1 MTKGNIIKRDLSEN
15 KTIFR
20 GGYMELEQSIINRFK
35 SYLIENEKTST
46 TIEKYIREVKRLLI
60 FLNNRE
66 PTKSLLLEYREI
78 LKQQHKA
85 QTVNSKLSAINSFLY
100 FSGYNDRKIR
110 FLKVQRKAFIEANRE
125 LTEREYRNLLM
136 QAQRQGNDRLY
147 YIMMTICSTGIRIS
161 ELKYI
166 TKEAINNGRAEI
178 NCKGKLRVI
187 FLPKDLCKKL
197 KQYSISKNIKTGSV
211 FITKNGNELD
221 RSNIWRD
228 MKKLCEYAKVAP
240 EKVFPHNLR
249 HLFARMFYAI
259 EQDIVKL
266 ADILGH
272 SSINTTRIYTASSGR
287 EHQEKIEKLSYALLL

>member
-166 TKEAINNGRAEI
+166 TVNAIKCGQTEI
-178 NCKGKLRVI
+178 SLKGKNRTI
-187 FLPKDLCKKL
+187 ILPKELRQKLLIYCK
-197 KQYSISKNIKTGSV
+197 SKNIQDGYV
-211 FITKNGNELD
+211 FQTKNGLALD
-221 RSNIWRD
+221 RSNIWHE
-228 MKKLCEYAKVAP
+228 MKKLCKTTNIDP
-240 EKVFPHNLR
+240 NKVFPHNLR
-249 HLFARMFYAI
+249 HLFARVFYAV
-259 EQDIVKL
+259 EKNLAHL

-272 SSINTTRIYTASSGR
+272 SSIETTRIYVGTSISEYER
-287 EHQEKIEKLSYALLL
+287 TLRKMKLII

>member
-1 MTKGNIIKRDLSEN
+1 MEYIINMDRINEFIGYLKINEKSKATIDKYLRDVIAFYKTIINQKLTKETVLAYKNIIC
-15 KTIFR
+15 
-20 GGYMELEQSIINRFK
+20 
-35 SYLIENEKTST
+35 
-46 TIEKYIREVKRLLI
+46 EKYAAISVNSMLAAVNKFLDFIGASELKVKRLKI
-60 FLNNRE
+60 QRNMF
-66 PTKSLLLEYREI
+66 
-78 LKQQHKA
+78 
-85 QTVNSKLSAINSFLY
+85 INEQ
-100 FSGYNDRKIR
+100 K
-110 FLKVQRKAFIEANRE
+110 E
-125 LTEREYRNLLM
+125 LTKQEYYRLIKAAQQQSNKRLNLIL
-136 QAQRQGNDRLY
+136 Q
-147 YIMMTICSTGIRIS
+147 TICSTGIRIS

>member
-1 MTKGNIIKRDLSEN
+1 
-15 KTIFR
+15 
-20 GGYMELEQSIINRFK
+20 MELEQSIINKFK

-78 LKQQHKA
+78 LKHQHKA

-100 FSGYNDRKIR
+100 FSGFNDRKIR

-166 TKEAINNGRAEI
+166 TVNAIKCGQTEI
-178 NCKGKLRVI
+178 SLKGKNRTI
-187 FLPKDLCKKL
+187 ILPKELRQKLLIYCK
-197 KQYSISKNIKTGSV
+197 SKNIQNGYV
-211 FITKNGNELD
+211 FQTKNGLALD
-221 RSNIWRD
+221 RSNIWHE
-228 MKKLCEYAKVAP
+228 MKKLCKTTNIDP
-240 EKVFPHNLR
+240 NKVFPHNLR
-249 HLFARMFYAI
+249 HLFARAFYAV
-259 EQDIVKL
+259 EKNLAHL

-272 SSINTTRIYTASSGR
+272 SSIETTRIYVGTSIS
-287 EHQEKIEKLSYALLL
+287 EYEKTLRKMKLII

>member
-1 MTKGNIIKRDLSEN
+1 MQYIINMKEINDYKKYLISNEKSKATIDKYLRDVISFY
-15 KTIFR
+15 KTILNQNLTKETVLA
-20 GGYMELEQSIINRFK
+20 YKKMIC
-35 SYLIENEKTST
+35 
-46 TIEKYIREVKRLLI
+46 EKYAAISVNSMLAAVNNFLDFIGASELKVKQLKIQRNMFINEQKELTKQEYYRLIKAAQKQSNKRLNLI
-60 FLNNRE
+60 L
-66 PTKSLLLEYREI
+66 
-78 LKQQHKA
+78 Q
-85 QTVNSKLSAINSFLY
+85 
-100 FSGYNDRKIR
+100 
-110 FLKVQRKAFIEANRE
+110 
-125 LTEREYRNLLM
+125 
-136 QAQRQGNDRLY
+136 
-147 YIMMTICSTGIRIS
+147 TICSTGIRIS

-166 TKEAINNGRAEI
+166 TKEAINNGKAKI

-187 FLPKDLCKKL
+187 FLPKELCKRL
-197 KQYSISKNIKTGSV
+197 KQYTLSKNIKTGPI

-228 MKKLCEYAKVAP
+228 MKKLCEYANVAP

-287 EHQEKIEKLSYALLL
+287 EHQEKVEKLSYFLLI

>member
-1 MTKGNIIKRDLSEN
+1 MLAAVNKFLDFIGASEL
-15 KTIFR
+15 K
-20 GGYMELEQSIINRFK
+20 
-35 SYLIENEKTST
+35 
-46 TIEKYIREVKRLLI
+46 VKRLKI
-60 FLNNRE
+60 QRNMF
-66 PTKSLLLEYREI
+66 
-78 LKQQHKA
+78 
-85 QTVNSKLSAINSFLY
+85 INEQ
-100 FSGYNDRKIR
+100 K
-110 FLKVQRKAFIEANRE
+110 E
-125 LTEREYRNLLM
+125 LTKQEYYRLIKAAQQQSNKRLNLIL
-136 QAQRQGNDRLY
+136 Q
-147 YIMMTICSTGIRIS
+147 TICSTGIRIS

>member
-1 MTKGNIIKRDLSEN
+1 MEYIINMEIINEFKEYLKINEKSKATIDKYLRDVIAFY
-15 KTIFR
+15 KTIINQKLTKETVLAYKKVICENYAAISVNSMLAAVNKFLDFI
-20 GGYMELEQSIINRFK
+20 GASELK
-35 SYLIENEKTST
+35 
-46 TIEKYIREVKRLLI
+46 VKRLKI
-60 FLNNRE
+60 QRNMF
-66 PTKSLLLEYREI
+66 
-78 LKQQHKA
+78 
-85 QTVNSKLSAINSFLY
+85 INEQ
-100 FSGYNDRKIR
+100 K
-110 FLKVQRKAFIEANRE
+110 E
-125 LTEREYRNLLM
+125 LTKQEYYRLIKAAQLQSNKRLNLIL
-136 QAQRQGNDRLY
+136 Q
-147 YIMMTICSTGIRIS
+147 TICSTGIRIS

-187 FLPKDLCKKL
+187 FLPKELCKKL
-197 KQYSISKNIKTGSV
+197 KQYSVSKNIKTGSV

-266 ADILGH
+266 ADIFGH

>member
-1 MTKGNIIKRDLSEN
+1 MEYIINMDRINEFIEYLKINEKSKATIDKYLRDVIAFYKTIINQKLTKETVLAYKNIIC
-15 KTIFR
+15 
-20 GGYMELEQSIINRFK
+20 
-35 SYLIENEKTST
+35 
-46 TIEKYIREVKRLLI
+46 EKYAAISVNSMLAAVNKFLDFIGASELKVKRLKI
-60 FLNNRE
+60 QRNMF
-66 PTKSLLLEYREI
+66 
-78 LKQQHKA
+78 
-85 QTVNSKLSAINSFLY
+85 INEQ
-100 FSGYNDRKIR
+100 K
-110 FLKVQRKAFIEANRE
+110 E
-125 LTEREYRNLLM
+125 LTKHEYYRLIKAAQQQSNKRLNLIL
-136 QAQRQGNDRLY
+136 Q
-147 YIMMTICSTGIRIS
+147 TICSTGIRIS

>member
-1 MTKGNIIKRDLSEN
+1 MEYIINMDRINEFIEYLKINEKSKATIDKYLRDVIAFYKTIINQKLTKETVLAYKNIIC
-15 KTIFR
+15 
-20 GGYMELEQSIINRFK
+20 
-35 SYLIENEKTST
+35 
-46 TIEKYIREVKRLLI
+46 EKYAAISVNSMLAAVNKFLDFIGASELKVKRLKI
-60 FLNNRE
+60 QRNMF
-66 PTKSLLLEYREI
+66 
-78 LKQQHKA
+78 
-85 QTVNSKLSAINSFLY
+85 INEQ
-100 FSGYNDRKIR
+100 K
-110 FLKVQRKAFIEANRE
+110 E
-125 LTEREYRNLLM
+125 LTKQEYYRLIKAAQQQSNKRLNLIL
-136 QAQRQGNDRLY
+136 Q
-147 YIMMTICSTGIRIS
+147 TICSTGIRIS